1 VFKIKLF
8 ILVNKSFMQDI
19 DKISS
24 GELQFQQKR
33 LPLSGT
39 RDAKKQVSER
49 APEAMHRRTTP
60 MRSVWRALL

>member
-1 VFKIKLF
+1 VFKTKLV
-8 ILVNKSFMQDI
+8 ILVNKSFMQEI
-19 DKISS
+19 NKISS

-39 RDAKKQVSER
+39 RDAKNKR

-60 MRSVWRALL
+60 MRSVWRALM